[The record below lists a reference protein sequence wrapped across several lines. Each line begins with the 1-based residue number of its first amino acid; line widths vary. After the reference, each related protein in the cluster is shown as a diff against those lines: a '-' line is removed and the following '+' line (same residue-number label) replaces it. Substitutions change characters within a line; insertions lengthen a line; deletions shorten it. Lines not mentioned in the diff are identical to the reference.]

1 MSLVFRLATLS
12 DLESIC
18 TLFTQV
24 ITHMDANGIP
34 QWDEVYP
41 NREDFSEDIARKELY
56 IAEKDGMVA
65 AAYVLNTDCD
75 PQYAKAA
82 WRYPA
87 ATYQVIHRL
96 CISPN
101 FQKQG
106 LGKATVEDIL
116 ERTKA
121 WGIESIR
128 LDAFKANPSAVRLYQ
143 HFGFEIVGNAVFRK
157 GAFYLMEKRL

>member
-65 AAYVLNTDCD
+65 GAYVRNTDWD
-75 PQYAKAA
+75 P
-82 WRYPA
+82 R
-87 ATYQVIHRL
+87 
-96 CISPN
+96 
-101 FQKQG
+101 
-106 LGKATVEDIL
+106 
-116 ERTKA
+116 
-121 WGIESIR
+121 
-128 LDAFKANPSAVRLYQ
+128 
-143 HFGFEIVGNAVFRK
+143 
-157 GAFYLMEKRL
+157 